1 MKRRYLILLAFLS
14 LFFTACFRLDSFL
27 YEPMRVDAYL
37 LDQYTGPQELK
48 DELAF
53 IRVPDSLIYQFSIPS
68 ANGKKI
74 YGIYVGNRAS
84 MNRDTVILYCHGN
97 SGNNDNYWPRTKLLW
112 YAMQKHGIH
121 GGVLLFDYQGF
132 GASEGE
138 AHEQSLYEDTY
149 AMYQW
154 LLEGGADPD
163 KMILYGYSLGS
174 APATRLCYEH
184 KDGFN
189 MEAAKLVL
197 ESPFASAEV
206 FVQDATLLAIPG
218 SFMVNLEINNAE
230 EIKEV
235 TQPFL
240 WIHGIDDHYIPMK
253 THGQVVYDNYRGEK
267 KESLLVPGG
276 HHSDVPAVYGV
287 EKYADFIAEFI
298 SDY

>member
-1 MKRRYLILLAFLS
+1 MKSRYFILLAFLS
-14 LFFTACFRLDSFL
+14 LFFTACFRLDTFL
-27 YEPMRVDAYL
+27 YEPEAVDAYL
-37 LDQYTGPQELK
+37 LDQYTGPQEMK

-68 ANGKKI
+68 ANGKLI
-74 YGIYVGNRAS
+74 YGIYIGNRDE
-84 MNRDTVILYCHGN
+84 MNQDTVILYCHGN
-97 SGNNDNYWPRTKLLW
+97 SGNNENYWPRSKLLW
-112 YAMQKHGIH
+112 YAMQKHGIR

-138 AHEQSLYEDTY
+138 AHEESLYEDTY

-154 LLEGGADPD
+154 LLDGGADPG

-184 KDGFN
+184 KDGFD
-189 MEAAKLVL
+189 MEVAKLIL

-218 SFMVNLEINNAE
+218 SFMVNLQINNAE

-253 THGQVVYDNYRGEK
+253 THGQVVYDNYQGDK
-267 KESLLVPGG
+267 KESLLVPGAR
-276 HHSDVPAVYGV
+276 HSDVPAVYGI

-298 SDY
+298 RYF

>member
-1 MKRRYLILLAFLS
+1 MKSRYFVLLVFLS

-27 YEPMRVDAYL
+27 YEPEAVDAYL
-37 LDQYTGPQELK
+37 LDQYTGPQEMK

-68 ANGKKI
+68 ANGNQI
-74 YGIYVGNRAS
+74 YGIYIGNRDE
-84 MNRDTVILYCHGN
+84 MNQDTVILYCHGN
-97 SGNNDNYWPRTKLLW
+97 SRNNENYWPRSKLLW

-138 AHEQSLYEDTY
+138 AHEESLYEDTY

-154 LLEGGADPD
+154 LLDGGADPG
-163 KMILYGYSLGS
+163 KMIIYGYSLGS

-184 KDGFN
+184 KDGFD
-189 MEAAKLVL
+189 MEVAKLIL

-218 SFMVNLEINNAE
+218 SFMVNLQINNAE

-253 THGQVVYDNYRGEK
+253 THGQVVYDNYQGDK
-267 KESLLVPGG
+267 KESLLVPGAR
-276 HHSDVPAVYGV
+276 HSDVPAVYGI

-298 SDY
+298 RYF

>member
-1 MKRRYLILLAFLS
+1 MKSRYFILLAFLS

-27 YEPMRVDAYL
+27 YEPEVVDAYL
-37 LDQYTGPQELK
+37 LDQYTGPQEMK

-68 ANGKKI
+68 ANGKQI
-74 YGIYVGNRAS
+74 YGIYIGNRDE
-84 MNRDTVILYCHGN
+84 MNQDTVILYCHGN
-97 SGNNDNYWPRTKLLW
+97 SGNNENYWPRSKLLW
-112 YAMQKHGIH
+112 YAMQKHGIR

-138 AHEQSLYEDTY
+138 AHEESLYEDTY

-154 LLEGGADPD
+154 LLDGGADPG

-184 KDGFN
+184 KDGFD
-189 MEAAKLVL
+189 MEVAKLIL

-218 SFMVNLEINNAE
+218 SFMVNLQINNAE

-253 THGQVVYDNYRGEK
+253 THGQVVYDNYQGDK
-267 KESLLVPGG
+267 KESLLVPGAR
-276 HHSDVPAVYGV
+276 HSDVPAVYGI
-287 EKYADFIAEFI
+287 EKYADFITEFI
-298 SDY
+298 RYF

>member
-1 MKRRYLILLAFLS
+1 MKSRYFVLLVFLS

-27 YEPMRVDAYL
+27 YEPEAVDAYL
-37 LDQYTGPQELK
+37 LDQYTGPQEMK

-68 ANGKKI
+68 ANGNQI
-74 YGIYVGNRAS
+74 YGIYIGNRDE
-84 MNRDTVILYCHGN
+84 MNQDTVILYCHGN
-97 SGNNDNYWPRTKLLW
+97 SRNNENYWPRSKLLW

-138 AHEQSLYEDTY
+138 ALEESLYEDTY

-154 LLEGGADPD
+154 LLDGGADPG
-163 KMILYGYSLGS
+163 KMIIYGYSLGS

-184 KDGFN
+184 KDGFD
-189 MEAAKLVL
+189 MEVAKLIL

-218 SFMVNLEINNAE
+218 SFMVNLQINNAE

-253 THGQVVYDNYRGEK
+253 THGQVVYDNYQGDK
-267 KESLLVPGG
+267 KESLLVPGAR
-276 HHSDVPAVYGV
+276 HSDVPAVYGI

-298 SDY
+298 RYF